1 MEKELLYLLNK
12 QIYSIIEAL
21 EIAESDEAKE
31 TLEAVLEDLKL
42 KADTLH
48 PVMVETIAELDAQ
61 EEKYSKEIA
70 RLQDRKKSVQKH
82 RDNVKKVLFDWVKSK
97 GGKVELDTKKLS
109 IRKNPE
115 SIEIQNEQLIIDK
128 LPVTEIKYSIS
139 KTKLKDFLI
148 DGKVIVDGEI
158 VAMTK
163 QSESLVIK

>member
-1 MEKELLYLLNK
+1 MEKESLYLINQ

-21 EIAESDEAKE
+21 EVAESDEAKE
-31 TLEAVLEDLKL
+31 TLEQVLEDLKL